1 MDILLGLTH
10 IRPNS
15 SFTLNGDTYE
25 DLIWED
31 ENTTK
36 PTLAEIEAGYNDYQA
51 QHQATQYQRDR
62 KLAYPKIEE
71 QLDMLWHAIDIGT
84 LDKTSD
90 FYIALKQVKDN
101 NPKPTE

>member
-36 PTLAEIEAGYNDYQA
+36 PTLAEIEAGYNEYQA
-51 QHQATQYQRDR
+51 QHQAKQYQRDR
-62 KLAYPKIEE
+62 KAAYKPLAE
-71 QLDMLWHAIDIGT
+71 QLDMMYWDKVHGTTTWQDHID
-84 LDKTSD
+84 
-90 FYIALKQVKDN
+90 QVKAD